1 MPFALRQIV
10 SAALLCIVC
19 TALIAAEHFHYG
31 RFGTVAIYRPG
42 DGDVRS
48 VALLLSGDG
57 GRDAGTVALAKRL
70 AGLNTL
76 VIGIDT
82 RAYLQRLEGS
92 AEACAQPWAELRLLA
107 QAVERR
113 EGVSGYIW
121 PMLVGQ
127 SSGASLAYAALV
139 QAPTDTFKGGVA
151 VEFCPELRMAKPLCK
166 GDQPS
171 AHPGLD
177 RKGLVLDPVM
187 QLNAPFSVL
196 AGESTGTCDGARAK
210 AFFAGMIGATSIPV
224 GATERDSDGGNAWQ
238 GQFQEA
244 YLRIAGSDAS
254 MRTSAV
260 DEPAGLADLPLT
272 EVVDKSAR
280 ATDTFAI
287 FFSGDGGWATLD
299 AETSK
304 RLAAA
309 GVPVVGVSSLRYFW
323 RERSPAQMASDLKR
337 IVAVYGKRWDRTRFA
352 LLGYSLGADVA
363 PFMASHLDHSTAS
376 HLAMLGLLAP
386 GRQAAFQFHLSDWL
400 GQARPGRPI
409 EPEVAALGTL
419 PVVCLY
425 GADEAGESLCSLPAM
440 ARHTVRAFK
449 GGHHFAS
456 DYDGV
461 AAALLAGMGLK

>member
-92 AEACAQPWAELRLLA
+92 AEACAQPWAELRSLA

-323 RERSPAQMASDLKR
+323 RERSPR
-337 IVAVYGKRWDRTRFA
+337 RWRATSSGSSR
-352 LLGYSLGADVA
+352 
-363 PFMASHLDHSTAS
+363 STAS
-376 HLAMLGLLAP
+376 AGTGRALRCWAIRWAP
-386 GRQAAFQFHLSDWL
+386 TWHRSWRATWIIRPRATWRCWACWRQVVRPHSSFTSPT
-400 GQARPGRPI
+400 GSARPARAGRSSRKWRPSGRC
-409 EPEVAALGTL
+409 PWFACMAPTRRAKACVACPRWRATRFV
-419 PVVCLY
+419 PSRAVITSR
-425 GADEAGESLCSLPAM
+425 ATTMASLPRCSPAW
-440 ARHTVRAFK
+440 
-449 GGHHFAS
+449 
-456 DYDGV
+456 D
-461 AAALLAGMGLK
+461 

>member
-92 AEACAQPWAELRLLA
+92 AEGLRTALGRASLA
-107 QAVERR
+107 RAGRR
-113 EGVSGYIW
+113 KGEGVSGYIW

-171 AHPGLD
+171 AHPG
-177 RKGLVLDPVM
+177 
-187 QLNAPFSVL
+187 
-196 AGESTGTCDGARAK
+196 STGRASS
-210 AFFAGMIGATSIPV
+210 SI
-224 GATERDSDGGNAWQ
+224 R
-238 GQFQEA
+238 
-244 YLRIAGSDAS
+244 
-254 MRTSAV
+254 
-260 DEPAGLADLPLT
+260 
-272 EVVDKSAR
+272 
-280 ATDTFAI
+280 
-287 FFSGDGGWATLD
+287 
-299 AETSK
+299 
-304 RLAAA
+304 
-309 GVPVVGVSSLRYFW
+309 
-323 RERSPAQMASDLKR
+323 
-337 IVAVYGKRWDRTRFA
+337 
-352 LLGYSLGADVA
+352 
-363 PFMASHLDHSTAS
+363 
-376 HLAMLGLLAP
+376 
-386 GRQAAFQFHLSDWL
+386 
-400 GQARPGRPI
+400 
-409 EPEVAALGTL
+409 
-419 PVVCLY
+419 
-425 GADEAGESLCSLPAM
+425 
-440 ARHTVRAFK
+440 
-449 GGHHFAS
+449 
-456 DYDGV
+456 
-461 AAALLAGMGLK
+461 